1 MPEVVAIDPQTLIY
15 LTEHTMCLV
24 KDLQNVLASL
34 KQVYPD
40 QYVSTEEASE
50 IMGVTAQ
57 NVRYMDR
64 RGTLKSIK
72 DGPRLVRIS
81 VQLIRAYMGNSH

>member
-1 MPEVVAIDPQTLIY
+1 MPEVVAIDPQTLIH

-40 QYVSTEEASE
+40 QYVSTEEAAE

-57 NVRYMDR
+57 NVRYMAR

-81 VQLIRAYMGNSH
+81 VQSIRAYMGNSH

>member
-1 MPEVVAIDPQTLIY
+1 MPEVVAIDPQTLIH

-40 QYVSTEEASE
+40 QYVSTEEAAE

-57 NVRYMDR
+57 NIRYMAR

-72 DGPRLVRIS
+72 DGPRLGRIT
-81 VQLIRAYMGNSH
+81 VQSIRAYMGISH

>member
-1 MPEVVAIDPQTLIY
+1 MPEVVAIDPQTLIH

-40 QYVSTEEASE
+40 QYVSTEEAAE

-57 NVRYMDR
+57 NVRYMAR

-81 VQLIRAYMGNSH
+81 VQSIRAYMGNPH

>member
-1 MPEVVAIDPQTLIY
+1 MPEVVAIDPQTLIH

-40 QYVSTEEASE
+40 QYVSTEEAAE
-50 IMGVTAQ
+50 IMGVTTQ
-57 NVRYMDR
+57 NVRYMAR

-81 VQLIRAYMGNSH
+81 VQSIRAYMGNSH

>member
-1 MPEVVAIDPQTLIY
+1 MPEVVAIDPQTLIH

-40 QYVSTEEASE
+40 QYVSTEEAAE

-57 NVRYMDR
+57 NVRYMAR

-81 VQLIRAYMGNSH
+81 VQSIRAYMGYSH

>member
-1 MPEVVAIDPQTLIY
+1 MPEVVAIDPQTLIH

-40 QYVSTEEASE
+40 QYVSTEEAAE

-57 NVRYMDR
+57 NVRYMAR

-81 VQLIRAYMGNSH
+81 VQSIRAYIGNSH